1 MLIKRGV
8 NAVKKRRKIMKLAKG
23 YYGAKSKLY
32 RVARE
37 AVMKSLNYA
46 YIGRKNKKRDFRQLW
61 IARINAACRANGIS
75 YSKFM
80 YGLKLAGINL
90 NRKVLADIA
99 ANDAI
104 NGTKDF
110 AALVKKAQAKLAK

>member
-61 IARINAACRANGIS
+61 IARINAACRLNNIS

-99 ANDAI
+99 VNDQK
-104 NGTKDF
+104 GF
-110 AALVKKAQAKLAK
+110 AGLVKKAQAKLAK